1 MTAYRYR
8 AARADGA
15 IVVGIV
21 DAGSAERARTIVTDR
36 GLFPLTVTSAAAGAR
51 ARRRASRRD
60 LAIVFQSISAL
71 VSAGVPLERAVAA
84 SEALARGSL
93 RETLAVARARVQ
105 GGQTLATALAAKGGS
120 PGVR

>member
-1 MTAYRYR
+1 MTAFRYR
-8 AARADGA
+8 AARADGV

-36 GLFPLTVTSAAAGAR
+36 GLFPLTLTSAAASAG

-60 LAIVFQSISAL
+60 LAMVFQSISAL

-84 SEALARGSL
+84 SEALCRGSV
-93 RETLAVARARVQ
+93 RETLAGPRARV
-105 GGQTLATALAAKGGS
+105 
-120 PGVR
+120 PG